1 MAIPSSAAG
10 QLGSCHGTG
19 NLGQNAAVEEN
30 KGGGH
35 AGDESKAIY
44 LRWIFWLAVE
54 PTTWLARD
62 WKP

>member
-1 MAIPSSAAG
+1 VAIPSSAAG

-35 AGDESKAIY
+35 AGDESKAI
-44 LRWIFWLAVE
+44 
-54 PTTWLARD
+54 
-62 WKP
+62 